1 MRNVTQFTSAM
12 RGPHQKLWNNWNPI
26 EKFAPVWEIA
36 QIRARN
42 ALLCS
47 ATHSIRLF
55 RNLIEPRAGPDLR

>member
-42 ALLCS
+42 ALLFQQLLPFDCS
-47 ATHSIRLF
+47 ET
-55 RNLIEPRAGPDLR
+55 